1 MPNKARLVGSGTAE
15 TSETLAWPK
24 IRSLAVGYLLEPE
37 VKPEDETLSELIC
50 VPSVETQPKKFV
62 AEFVD
67 TDCTNKP
74 PLIEAETVSD
84 ITKLRALVAKKKPPI
99 AVGPPPLIVK
109 FIGTET
115 FLFDNQTSLPV
126 PMLKKPPDAVA

>member
-15 TSETLAWPK
+15 TLAWPK
-24 IRSLAVGYLLEPE
+24 IRSLAVGNLGI
-37 VKPEDETLSELIC
+37 PEDETLSELIC

-74 PLIEAETVSD
+74 PLIETETVSD
-84 ITKLRALVAKKKPPI
+84 VKRVLRLVAKKKPPI
-99 AVGPPPLIVK
+99 AVGPPALIVK
-109 FIGTET
+109 ANEEE
-115 FLFDNQTSLPV
+115 LPVVNQTSLKSLPGAV
-126 PMLKKPPDAVA
+126 NSPPFAIAVYA